1 MIAKTISGHNIIAV
15 RFMALQNVKADA
27 NPTEARIYSEHKMSR
42 VNPSRVNPKRC
53 ICTILMVITDQ
64 FSKRRNLI

>member
-42 VNPSRVNPKRC
+42 VNPKRC